1 MADYYPLIA
10 RAVAGLKDNAGE
22 SRRSLYER
30 ARTALITQL
39 RSIDPPLS
47 ESDITRE
54 RLALEEAVRKV
65 ESEVARRANLLGPRP
80 EASLRATGSRVEPA
94 ARPGDA
100 ERGAPSRARDSR
112 PDSAGNEAGRQE
124 PSSRQRPSRQQT
136 DEPSLRPDRSAPSH
150 PPQSRDALSGR
161 RVPEEKPS
169 LAAQSMRGFR
179 DVISEADELG
189 RAAAEANRAAR
200 KTYSEVPSPS
210 AEFDRLEPNLEDRG
224 ASPPGDFPYSYDE
237 SPEEAEKYAQE
248 RRRRVKPEAERPPR
262 SPRSTLGLIRV
273 AIAMSAVAAV
283 ILLAYFLWKPVESLV
298 KSMGT
303 RSPIETSRES
313 APANQPKIT
322 DRVGQP
328 SSSQQVAAVAQRVVL
343 YDEDPS
349 EPQGK
354 QYIGTAVWR
363 TETVP
368 PSGNQPP
375 EIAVRADIDV
385 PDRKMKVTLSI
396 RRSTDPASPVS
407 HTLELGFVLAPD
419 SANGGVAN
427 VPGVLMKPAEQ
438 TRGTPLAGQSV
449 KVTDGFFLIGL
460 SSSEADRQ
468 RNLQLLKER
477 PWFDVP
483 IVYTNQ
489 RRAILAI
496 EKGSP
501 GERAFAD
508 AFSVWK

>member
-65 ESEVARRANLLGPRP
+65 ESEVARRANLHGPRP

-94 ARPGDA
+94 ARPGDSK
-100 ERGAPSRARDSR
+100 RGASPRAGD
-112 PDSAGNEAGRQE
+112 EAGRQE
-124 PSSRQRPSRQQT
+124 PSQRQRFSRPQP
-136 DEPSLRPDRSAPSH
+136 DEPSSRPDRPAPSQSS
-150 PPQSRDALSGR
+150 PSRDGGHAR
-161 RVPEEKPS
+161 RAPEERPS

-200 KTYSEVPSPS
+200 KTYNEVPSPS

-224 ASPPGDFPYSYDE
+224 AAPPGDFPYSYDE
-237 SPEEAEKYAQE
+237 SPEEVEKYAQE
-248 RRRRVKPEAERPPR
+248 RKRRVKPEAERAPR

-283 ILLAYFLWKPVESLV
+283 ILLAYFLWKPIESMV
-298 KSMGT
+298 KSMGAK
-303 RSPIETSRES
+303 SPVETSRE
-313 APANQPKIT
+313 ATPANQPKIT

-385 PDRKMKVTLSI
+385 PDRKMKVTLSV
-396 RRSTDPASPVS
+396 RRSTDPNSPVS

-460 SSSEADRQ
+460 SSAEADKQ

-483 IVYTNQ
+483 LVYANQ